1 MIPQRGLSKAY
12 EWERIYELPGSNFS
26 SELTE
31 PTESREGI
39 ALVDTDVRMSKNE
52 ALVEMQG
59 VCVRYGD
66 KEVLG
71 SWEQEINGLGT
82 KGLSWTIRRGE
93 RWGVFGPNGM
103 YLGAYKGTQLELIV
117 TRIWKNNTRLPDLL

>member
-1 MIPQRGLSKAY
+1 MIPQRGLTKAY
-12 EWERIYELPGSNFS
+12 REQSILRLPGCNYQFRDSA
-26 SELTE
+26 

-39 ALVDTDVRMSKNE
+39 PLVDVDGPVSINE
-52 ALVEMQG
+52 PLVEMQD

-71 SWEQEINGLGT
+71 SWKQKIEGQT
-82 KGLSWTIRRGE
+82 KKGLSWTVRRGE

-103 YLGAYKGTQLELIV
+103 CLVVHECTTLEL
-117 TRIWKNNTRLPDLL
+117 TGNRIRKNDTRLLDLL

>member
-12 EWERIYELPGSNFS
+12 EWERVHHLAGSNYS
-26 SELTE
+26 SDLPE

-39 ALVDTDVRMSKNE
+39 PLVDIGAPTSNNE
-52 ALVEMQG
+52 ALVELEG

-71 SWEQEINGLGT
+71 SWEQEINGQGK
-82 KGLSWTIRRGE
+82 KGLSWSIRRGE

-103 YLGAYKGTQLELIV
+103 Y
-117 TRIWKNNTRLPDLL
+117 